1 MYAFAYD
8 PTDVMNPA
16 DSYPPYVRPNLVF
29 VYSFAYSLL
38 LVRVSFYLIND
49 VVDEVSWIPN
59 KHYSGMY
66 GLLKLTLPKI
76 LPKHLEKTIVLD
88 TDVTLANDISKV

>member
-1 MYAFAYD
+1 MIVILHSLED
-8 PTDVMNPA
+8 KNTGND
-16 DSYPPYVRPNLVF
+16 RL
-29 VYSFAYSLL
+29 SFTYFLL

-59 KHYSGMY
+59 KHYSGIY

>member
-1 MYAFAYD
+1 MIVILHSLED
-8 PTDVMNPA
+8 KNTGND
-16 DSYPPYVRPNLVF
+16 RL
-29 VYSFAYSLL
+29 SFTYFLL

-59 KHYSGMY
+59 KHYSGIF